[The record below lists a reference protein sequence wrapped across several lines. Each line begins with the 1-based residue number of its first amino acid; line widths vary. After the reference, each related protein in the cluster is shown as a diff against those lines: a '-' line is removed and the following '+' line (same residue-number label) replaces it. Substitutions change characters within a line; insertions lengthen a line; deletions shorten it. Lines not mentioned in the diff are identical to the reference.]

1 MTGAVLE
8 DEQRPIDMRKAGPL
22 SNDTVPISSPSKY
35 AHAALD
41 KMEALGIPPKP
52 NNFAVWYRYFSG
64 AYPDLTRTLDVIIEA
79 GLPFTEE
86 RNAEIY
92 DRFLG
97 ITLDEDFLNT
107 AAARVETEL
116 RKLVQ
121 YVEEAGTDAKD
132 YGNTLSAVTGR
143 LSEADKRESLQS
155 VLAHVLEATRTME
168 SRNALLEG
176 RLKSSADEIQRL
188 KDDVENLRHEA
199 MTDALTGVANRKLF
213 DEEIRMS
220 LAESMDRKT
229 PLTLLMI
236 DIDHF
241 KAFNDTHGHQV
252 GDQVLRF
259 VARILKSC
267 VRGEDLTA
275 RYGGEEFAI
284 VLRGTDLAG
293 GVKAGDNIRN
303 AVSKKSVVNRATG
316 KSLGT
321 ITVSIGAAQFE
332 AGESVEDLIERAD
345 EALYQAKHN
354 GRNRVECAAS
364 RAPRAQTAQN

>member
-1 MTGAVLE
+1 
-8 DEQRPIDMRKAGPL
+8 L
-22 SNDTVPISSPSKY
+22 SNNTEPNSSPSKY
-35 AHAALD
+35 ARAALER
-41 KMEALGIPPKP
+41 MEVLGIQPKP
-52 NNFAVWYRYFSG
+52 NNFAVWYRYYSG
-64 AYPDLTRTLDVIIEA
+64 AYPELVRTLDVILDA

-97 ITLDEDFLNT
+97 VTLDEDFLNT

-121 YVEEAGTDAKD
+121 YVEEAGTDAKA
-132 YGNTLSAVTGR
+132 YGNTLSAVTGK
-143 LSEADKRESLQS
+143 LSSVDKRDTFQA
-155 VLAHVLEATRTME
+155 VLSHVLEATRTME

-176 RLKSSADEIQRL
+176 RLKASAVEIDRL
-188 KDDVENLRHEA
+188 KEDVESLRHEA

-220 LAESMDRKT
+220 LAESLDRKV
-229 PLTLLMI
+229 PLSLLMI

-284 VLRGTDLAG
+284 ILRDTELPG

-321 ITVSIGAAQFE
+321 ITVSIGIAQFE
-332 AGESVEDLIERAD
+332 PGESVEDLIERAD
-345 EALYQAKHN
+345 EALYQAKRN
-354 GRNRVECAAS
+354 GRNRVECAAE
-364 RAPRAQTAQN
+364 RPPQAQTAQS